1 MMVVGIVGDTLLV
14 QNWWRRAPFFQMSID
29 YLATHEGQLSALP
42 IGYRE
47 HKMLISNLG
56 RVMKAELNDVEELI
70 MEGPASMQRSWCH
83 S

>member
-14 QNWWRRAPFFQMSID
+14 QNWWRKAPFVQMSID
-29 YLATHEGQLSALP
+29 YLDTHEGQLSALP

-56 RVMKAELNDVEELI
+56 RVMKAELNSSSSSSIYQIPNTEYMAYRL
-70 MEGPASMQRSWCH
+70 
-83 S
+83 

>member
-1 MMVVGIVGDTLLV
+1 
-14 QNWWRRAPFFQMSID
+14 MSID
-29 YLATHEGQLSALP
+29 YLDTHEGQLSALP

-70 MEGPASMQRSWCH
+70 MEGPASMQRVVGYAEIRITTLIPGILGVGGLCR
-83 S
+83 